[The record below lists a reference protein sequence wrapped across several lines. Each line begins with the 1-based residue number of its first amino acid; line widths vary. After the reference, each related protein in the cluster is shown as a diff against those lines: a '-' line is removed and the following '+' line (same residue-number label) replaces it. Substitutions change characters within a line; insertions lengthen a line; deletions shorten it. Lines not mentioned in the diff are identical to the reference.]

1 MNNTKWNEI
10 YRSFFDNELRGGM
23 VRWRTKDI
31 ETGYVTGWDATWTH
45 FACANADGKTG
56 WDKIEYLQI
65 QLTPENTDYVLDVLR
80 HIHVPGDVSDNIVT
94 VYGYRTDVDYL

>member
-10 YRSFFDNELRGGM
+10 HDSFYGNECRSRDSFI

-31 ETGYVTGWDATWTH
+31 VNGFLSSWDATWTH
-45 FACANADGKTG
+45 FGCEPRE

-65 QLTPENTDYVLDVLR
+65 QLTEYNREYVIDTLKRV
-80 HIHVPGDVSDNIVT
+80 HVPGIIDNDIVT
-94 VYGYRTDVDYL
+94 VFGYRQDVDYI